1 MHISQILISCAEP
14 STIKITL
21 RIIGVLDFQGALIK
35 TLNEKTARY

>member
-21 RIIGVLDFQGALIK
+21 GIIGVLDFQGALIK
-35 TLNEKTARY
+35 TLNEKTTRY